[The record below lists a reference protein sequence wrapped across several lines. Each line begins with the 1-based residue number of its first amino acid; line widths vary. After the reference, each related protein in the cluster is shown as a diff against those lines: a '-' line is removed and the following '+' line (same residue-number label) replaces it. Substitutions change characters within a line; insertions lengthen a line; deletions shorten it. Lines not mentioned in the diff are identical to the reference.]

1 MSPPGG
7 LAGVSQNLVLDA
19 LQSCGITSPG
29 LTDEE
34 MGASS
39 PQGWARLMG
48 DSRPEL
54 WAV

>member
-1 MSPPGG
+1 MSPQGG
-7 LAGVSQNLVLDA
+7 LAGVSQSLALDA

-48 DSRPEL
+48 DSGPEL
-54 WAV
+54 GTV